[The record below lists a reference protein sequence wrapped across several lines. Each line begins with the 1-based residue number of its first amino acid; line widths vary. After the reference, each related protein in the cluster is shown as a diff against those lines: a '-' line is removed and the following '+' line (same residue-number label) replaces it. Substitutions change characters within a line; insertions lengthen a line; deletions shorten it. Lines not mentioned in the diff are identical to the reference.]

1 MNFNV
6 YTIAAR
12 PFGGWLTTKV
22 LRIMKLTTLF
32 LIIALVQV
40 SAKGYSQ
47 KITLDEKNKSLEQV
61 FHAIEKQSAYVFFY
75 DNKYVKATKVNVNL
89 KNASIEE
96 VLNACF
102 GNLPLTY
109 NIVEKNIVI
118 TPKDEHKTVE
128 VIQAAI
134 QKIQGKVTDT
144 TGGPIPG
151 VTVKVKGSSAVAV
164 TDVNGKYS
172 IAVPNSDAVLVFSY
186 VGYLSQEIKVGD
198 RTTIDVALHERKNGL
213 NEIVIVGYGSQS
225 KAQVTGAIST
235 VKMGDVLADR
245 PVSTTSAL
253 LLGVVPGLQVTIGS
267 GQPGSST
274 SLNIRGG
281 TDLNASGN
289 NVGTV
294 NTGGPLILVDNVP
307 FNGGLNLI
315 NPDDIE
321 TISVL
326 KDAGSAAIYGGRS
339 AFGVVLIT
347 MKKGKKSQKVQFQYS
362 NNVTFANAV
371 NLPVKATP
379 SQFLQ
384 SLTDMGTVSYYAGQ
398 NVATWTQ
405 LENQYQANPSQF
417 PGGITTVSGQPYQLA
432 ATNVL
437 GQLLGS
443 YAPQFQ
449 NNFSVSGGS
458 ENTTFRASLGS
469 TNENGII
476 DPSAGQDK
484 FSRYT
489 VNSILSTDVNKWLTT
504 QFVVDYSN
512 SLTTTPST
520 NQFQLAENFP
530 TLTADTYYVT
540 ASNGTVGISGTPKN
554 VISTGAPNL
563 SQTSDIRLTGRAIV
577 KPFTGLTITGEY
589 TYDGLSN
596 VQTDYSEL
604 TSLINPLTFI
614 AGPYGTGIYE
624 IYNDPT
630 TSKSLNIYGNYV
642 KSYHNHNFSLLA
654 GYNQESNVTSN
665 NYVYR
670 SGMIAANLPSITQGT
685 GPLNAGDGYSATTLQ
700 GYFGRFSYDYKG
712 KYLLQ
717 VNGRYDGSSNF
728 PPNHRFGFFPS
739 ASVGWRIID
748 EDFMNVLKPVLSEL
762 KLRASIGT
770 VGNQNI
776 GAYSFIPVL
785 NGTQPYWLNGTGAY
799 LTSLSSP
806 GIISSSFTWEKVQT
820 INYGVDFGLFAN
832 RLTGSFDLFRR
843 TTSDILAAGAI
854 PLPAVLGTGAPLQNT
869 ASLQAKGFEVQ
880 INWKDKIGQVR
891 YSVGA
896 NVYDSQST
904 VTKFDGNPTGIIP
917 SQNNSPT
924 TYYVGQKLGDIWG
937 YTSNGFYS
945 VSDFVPGSLNSKLT
959 GGKLLPGVVTM
970 QGELPNPGDVKFK
983 DLNGDGVIYSGTNT
997 LSNPGD
1003 RKIIGN
1009 STPRYQF
1016 GANGSVG
1023 YKSFDFTFVLSGVA
1037 KQDLNMI
1044 NALTVPNNY
1053 TFATIYQNELNY
1065 WTPTNTNPKFG
1076 RIYDQ
1081 GAFNQSTNQ
1090 TTQTSLLSNGAY
1102 LRINNLAL
1110 AYTLPNKLLSK
1121 VHINSLRVF
1130 CSVENPFLF
1139 DYLPKGVDPTLT
1151 NQAYGLQYPFLRK
1164 TSFGANLTF

>member
-1 MNFNV
+1 MNLNV
-6 YTIAAR
+6 YAIAVR
-12 PFGGWLTTKV
+12 PFGRGLPLKM

-32 LIIALVQV
+32 LIIALVQA
-40 SAKGYSQ
+40 SARGYSQ

-75 DNKYVKATKVNVNL
+75 DNKYIKTVKVNVSL
-89 KNASIEE
+89 KNASIED

-102 GNLPLTY
+102 GSLPLTY
-109 NIVEKNIVI
+109 NIVEKNIVV
-118 TPKDEHKTVE
+118 TSKDEHKTPAAVE
-128 VIQAAI
+128 IAI

-151 VTVKVKGSSAVAV
+151 ATVKVKGTNMVAV
-164 TDVNGKYS
+164 TDAQGSYT
-172 IAVPNSDAVLVFSY
+172 ITVPNSDAVLVFSY
-186 VGYLSQEIKVGD
+186 VGYVSQEIKVGN
-198 RTTIDVALHERKNGL
+198 RTVLDVTLREGKNGL

-225 KAQVTGAIST
+225 KAQVTGAISS
-235 VKMGDVLADR
+235 VKMSEVLGDR

-267 GQPGSST
+267 GQPGSGT
-274 SLNIRGG
+274 SFNTSGG
-281 TDLNASGN
+281 SI
-289 NVGTV
+289 
-294 NTGGPLILVDNVP
+294 NTGSPLILVDNVP

-347 MKKGKKSQKVQFQYS
+347 MKKGKKSQKAQFQYS
-362 NNVTFANAV
+362 NNITFANAV

-379 SQFLQ
+379 LQFLK
-384 SLTDMGTVSYYAGQ
+384 SLTDAGTTSYYAGQ

-405 LENQYQANPSQF
+405 LENQYLANPSQF
-417 PGGITTVSGQPYQLA
+417 PGGITNVGGQQYQLA

-437 GQLLGS
+437 GELLGS
-443 YAPQFQ
+443 FAPQIQ

-458 ENTTFRASLGS
+458 ENTTFRISLGS

-476 DPSAGQDK
+476 DPTAHQDK
-484 FSRYT
+484 YSRYT

-504 QFVVDYSN
+504 QLLLNYSN
-512 SLTTTPST
+512 SLSTTPSA
-520 NQFQLAENFP
+520 NQFSIAENFP
-530 TLTADTYYVT
+530 TLTADSYYIT
-540 ASNGTVGISGTPKN
+540 ATNGTVGISGTPKN
-554 VISTGAPNL
+554 VLSQGTPNL

-577 KPFTGLTITGEY
+577 KPLTGLTLTGEY
-589 TYDGLSN
+589 TYDGLNN
-596 VQTDYSEL
+596 VQTLYSEL
-604 TSLINPLTFI
+604 NTLINPLTFI

-624 IYNDPT
+624 ISNSPT

-642 KSYHNHNFSLLA
+642 KSFRNHNFSLLA
-654 GYNQESNVTSN
+654 GYNQESNIASN

-670 SGMIAANLPSITQGT
+670 TGMIAPNLPSITQGT
-685 GPLNAGDGYSATTLQ
+685 GPLNAGDSYSATTLQ

-712 KYLLQ
+712 KYLIQ

-739 ASVGWRIID
+739 GSIGWRIID
-748 EDFMNVLKPVLSEL
+748 EDFMSSVKPILTEL
-762 KLRASIGT
+762 KLRASIGS

-785 NGTQPYWLNGTGAY
+785 NGTQPTWLNGTGAY
-799 LTSLSSP
+799 LTTLTAP

-820 INYGVDFGLFAN
+820 LNYGFDFGMFAN
-832 RLTGSFDLFRR
+832 RLTGSFELFTR
-843 TTSDILAAGAI
+843 TTSDILAAGAT

-880 INWKDKIGQVR
+880 INWSDKIGQVR
-891 YSVGA
+891 YRVGA

-904 VTKFDGNPTGIIP
+904 ITKFDGNPNGLL
-917 SQNNSPT
+917 S

-937 YTSNGFYS
+937 YVSNGFYS

-959 GGKLLPGVVTM
+959 GGKLLPGIVTY

-983 DLNGDGVIYSGTNT
+983 DLNGDGVIYSGTST

-1023 YKSFDFTFVLSGVA
+1023 YKNFDFSFVLSGIA
-1037 KQDLNMI
+1037 KRTLSLI
-1044 NALTVPNNY
+1044 NPITVPNNN

-1065 WTPTNTNPKFG
+1065 WTPTNTNPKYG
-1076 RIYDQ
+1076 RFYDQ
-1081 GAFNQSTNQ
+1081 GAFNQGLNQ

-1102 LRINNLAL
+1102 LRINSLAL
-1110 AYTLPNKLLSK
+1110 AYTLPKKLLDK
-1121 VHINSLRVF
+1121 AHINAARVF

-1139 DYLPKGVDPTLT
+1139 DYEPKGIDPSLT
-1151 NQAYGLQYPFLRK
+1151 DQGSGLQYPFLRK
-1164 TSFGANLTF
+1164 TSFGVNLTF